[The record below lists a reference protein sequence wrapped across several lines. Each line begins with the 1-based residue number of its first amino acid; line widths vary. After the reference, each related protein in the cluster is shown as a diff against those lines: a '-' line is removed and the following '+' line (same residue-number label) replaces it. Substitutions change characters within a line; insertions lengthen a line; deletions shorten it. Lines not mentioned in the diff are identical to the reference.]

1 MIIPATTI
9 EERAVLA
16 SYLASKIGATP
27 QELVGHMPFVAARVV
42 RNGQP
47 MGAVLYTNYRKHS
60 IEFSAAGEPGWM
72 TRATIRQMFAYPF
85 EQLKVQTLLALIKR
99 SNAVARTISRDLG
112 FTELCVIPSSDFK
125 ADDII
130 LYGMPRDKCPWIEGK
145 RGVHRQKPKKIHNG
159 AIQWAS

>member
-27 QELVGHMPFVAARVV
+27 QELVGQMPFVAAKVV

-47 MGAVLYTNYRKHS
+47 MGAVLYTNYRQHC

-72 TRATIRQMFAYPF
+72 TRSTIRQMFAYPF

-112 FTELCVIPSSDFK
+112 FTELCVIPTGDFK

-130 LYGMPRDKCPWIEGK
+130 LYGMARDKCPWIEGR
-145 RGVHRQKPKKIHNG
+145 RGAQRQKPKKIQNG
-159 AIQWAS
+159 AMQWAS